1 MTPELIGILGVG
13 VTLLLAAVA
22 LAGLILQQSSSLQA
36 DIRALDSRL
45 QALDSRLRTV
55 EQVQAQHGLLLHLL
69 AKQELGLDADLP
81 KDVNEVTETASD

>member
-45 QALDSRLRTV
+45 RTV

-69 AKQELGLDADLP
+69 VKQELG
-81 KDVNEVTETASD
+81 